1 MGVHLGI
8 SQVFLDYNQKC
19 IFVEKVNSSGQSDE
33 EASARHGRYRR
44 LTIKT
49 KAAQACKHFY
59 GRRRISRTILNTLHG
74 YTQGILKEEV
84 SLYCWRPVWLV
95 WISPFCK

>member
-8 SQVFLDYNQKC
+8 SQVCLDFNQKC
-19 IFVEKVNSSGQSDE
+19 ILVEKVNSSGQSDE

-59 GRRRISRTILNTLHG
+59 VCRRISQPILYTLHG
-74 YTQGILKEEV
+74 YTQGILNGEV
-84 SLYCWRPVWLV
+84 SLYR
-95 WISPFCK
+95 